1 MRNLIKLAGILL
13 CTIVFCSC
21 SGKADTNGF
30 SLENAEPMGEMELM
44 YATQFSVEY
53 YENDISLVTVSDG
66 KKYLLVPENEAV
78 EEIPNNITLIRTP
91 ADNIYLAA
99 SSAMDMFFGIGAEG
113 NVRATAT
120 LERDWALSEV
130 KEAMA
135 NEDILYAGKYSA
147 PDYELILSEG
157 CGLAIESTMIY
168 HKPEVKEQLERLGIP
183 VLIERSSYETHPLG
197 RLEWVK
203 LYGLLT
209 GREEEAERLF
219 SEQSEL
225 LNSITQSGSTGKT
238 AAFFY
243 ISSNG
248 YAVVRKPGDYVSRM
262 IELGGGE
269 YIFSPEE
276 LNVDENAQSTINMQ
290 FEVFYSDAAMADVLI
305 YNSTIDGGMDN
316 LSQLTEKNS
325 LLSEFKAVRSGDV
338 WCTDKNMFQQT
349 TGAAEVIRE
358 LNLIFTGEAEDEMEY
373 FYRLK

>member
-1 MRNLIKLAGILL
+1 MRSIKKLGGILL
-13 CTIVFCSC
+13 CAILLCAC
-21 SGKADTNGF
+21 SGKADTDGF
-30 SLENAEPMGEMELM
+30 SLENSEPAGQMELE
-44 YATQFSVEY
+44 YATQFSVDH
-53 YENDISLVTVSDG
+53 YENGISLVTVSDG
-66 KKYLLVPENEAV
+66 EKYLLVPENEAV
-78 EEIPNNITLIRTP
+78 GEIPDNITLIRTP

-99 SSAMDMFFGIGAEG
+99 SSAMDMLFGIGAEG
-113 NVRATAT
+113 NIRATAT
-120 LERDWALSEV
+120 LERDWALPKV

-157 CGLAIESTMIY
+157 CSVAIESTMIY

-209 GREEEAERLF
+209 GREEESEQLF

-225 LNSITQSGSTGKT
+225 LNSITRSGSTGKT

-269 YIFSPEE
+269 YIFTPED
-276 LNVDENAQSTINMQ
+276 LNVEENAQSTMNMQ
-290 FEVFYSDAAMADVLI
+290 FESFYSGAAEADVLI
-305 YNSTIDGGMDN
+305 YNSTIDGGMET
-316 LSQLTEKNS
+316 LAQLMDKNT
-325 LLSEFKAVRSGDV
+325 LLGSFKAVKTGDV

>member
-1 MRNLIKLAGILL
+1 MRNYIKLAAMLL
-13 CTIVFCSC
+13 CAIVFCAC
-21 SGKADTNGF
+21 SGNADTDGF
-30 SLENAEPMGEMELM
+30 SLENAEPVGQMELM
-44 YATQFSVEY
+44 YATQFSVEHY
-53 YENDISLVTVSDG
+53 QNDISLVTVSDG
-66 KKYLLVPENEAV
+66 EKYLLVPENENV
-78 EEIPNNITLIRTP
+78 EGLTGDITIIRTP
-91 ADNIYLAA
+91 SENIYLAA

-113 NVRATAT
+113 NIRATAT
-120 LERDWALSEV
+120 LERDWALPKV

-147 PDYELILSEG
+147 PDYELILSQG

-225 LNSITQSGSTGKT
+225 LNSITQSGSTGKA

-290 FEVFYSDAAMADVLI
+290 FEVFYSEAAMADVLI
-305 YNSTIDGGMDN
+305 YNSTIDGGMDT
-316 LSQLTEKNS
+316 LSQLLEKNS
-325 LLSEFKAVRSGDV
+325 LLRNFNAVKTGDV

-358 LNLIFTGEAEDEMEY
+358 LNLIFTGEAEDKMEY

>member
-21 SGKADTNGF
+21 SKKAVTNGF
-30 SLENAEPMGEMELM
+30 SLENAEPVGEMELM

-66 KKYLLVPENEAV
+66 EKYLLVPENEAV

-168 HKPEVKEQLERLGIP
+168 HKPEVKEHLQRLGIP

-290 FEVFYSDAAMADVLI
+290 FEVFYSEAAMADVLI

-358 LNLIFTGEAEDEMEY
+358 LNLIFTGEAEDDMEY

>member
-1 MRNLIKLAGILL
+1 MRSIKNLWGILL
-13 CTIVFCSC
+13 GAIVFCAC
-21 SGKADTNGF
+21 SDKSHTDGF
-30 SLENAEPMGEMELM
+30 SLESAEPVGKMELM
-44 YATQFSVEY
+44 YATQFSVDH
-53 YENDISLVTVSDG
+53 YESGISLVTVTDG
-66 KKYLLVPENEAV
+66 EKYLLVPENEAV
-78 EEIPNNITLIRTP
+78 EEIPDNITLIRTP

-99 SSAMDMFFGIGAEG
+99 SSAMDMFFGIGANG

-120 LERDWALSEV
+120 LERDWALPEV

-157 CGLAIESTMIY
+157 CNVAIESTMIY

-209 GREEEAERLF
+209 GREDEAERLF
-219 SEQSEL
+219 LEQSEL
-225 LNSITQSGSTGKT
+225 LNSITQSGSRGKT

-269 YIFSPEE
+269 YIFKPED
-276 LNVDENAQSTINMQ
+276 LNVEENAQSTMNMQ
-290 FEVFYSDAAMADVLI
+290 FEAFYSGAAEADVLI
-305 YNSTIDGGMDN
+305 YNSTIDGGMET
-316 LSQLTEKNS
+316 LSQLIEKNS
-325 LLSEFKAVRSGDV
+325 LLSEFKAVKTGDV

-358 LNLIFTGEAEDEMEY
+358 LNLIFSGQAEDEMEY

>member
-1 MRNLIKLAGILL
+1 MRSIIKLVGILL
-13 CTIVFCSC
+13 CTIVFCAC
-21 SGKADTNGF
+21 SKKADTDGF
-30 SLENAEPMGEMELM
+30 SLENAKPVGQMELM
-44 YATQFSVEY
+44 YATQFSVDH
-53 YENDISLVTVSDG
+53 YEKGISLVTISDG
-66 KKYLLVPENEAV
+66 EKYLLVPENENV
-78 EEIPNNITLIRTP
+78 EGLTGDITLIRTP

-99 SSAMDMFFGIGAEG
+99 SSAMDMFSGIGAMG
-113 NVRATAT
+113 NIRATAT
-120 LERDWALSEV
+120 LERDWALTEV

-219 SEQSEL
+219 SEQAEL
-225 LNSITQSGSTGKT
+225 LQSITQSGNTGKT

-269 YIFSPEE
+269 YIFSPQE
-276 LNVDENAQSTINMQ
+276 LNVQSKINMQ
-290 FEVFYSDAAMADVLI
+290 FEVFYSEAAMADVLI
-305 YNSTIDGGMDN
+305 YNSTIDGGMET

-325 LLSEFKAVRSGDV
+325 LLSEFKAVKTGDV

-349 TGAAEVIRE
+349 TGATEVIRE
-358 LNLIFTGEAEDEMEY
+358 LNLIFTGEAEDDMEY

>member
-1 MRNLIKLAGILL
+1 MRSIIKLGGILL
-13 CTIVFCSC
+13 CIVVFCAC
-21 SGKADTNGF
+21 SGKSDTDGF
-30 SLENAEPMGEMELM
+30 SLENAEPVGQMELM
-44 YATQFSVEY
+44 YATQFSVDH
-53 YENDISLVTVSDG
+53 YEKGISLVTVSDG
-66 KKYLLVPENEAV
+66 EKYLLVPENENV
-78 EEIPNNITLIRTP
+78 EGVTEDITLIRTP
-91 ADNIYLAA
+91 AENIYLAA
-99 SSAMDMFFGIGAEG
+99 SSAMDMFFGIGAQS
-113 NVRATAT
+113 NIRATAT
-120 LERDWALSEV
+120 LERDWALPEI
-130 KEAMA
+130 KESMS

-157 CGLAIESTMIY
+157 CGLAVESTMIY

-209 GREEEAERLF
+209 GRDEEAKRLF
-219 SEQSEL
+219 SEQCEL
-225 LNSITQSGSTGKT
+225 LQSITQSGSTGKS

-269 YIFSPEE
+269 YIFTPEDM
-276 LNVDENAQSTINMQ
+276 NVEENAQSTMNMQ
-290 FEVFYSDAAMADVLI
+290 FESFYSGAAEADVLI
-305 YNSTIDGGMDN
+305 YNSTIDGGMDT

-325 LLSEFKAVRSGDV
+325 LLGNFKAVKTGDV

-358 LNLIFTGEAEDEMEY
+358 LNLIFTGEARDEMEY

>member
-1 MRNLIKLAGILL
+1 MRSIIKLVGILL
-13 CTIVFCSC
+13 CTIVFCAC
-21 SGKADTNGF
+21 SKKADTDGF
-30 SLENAEPMGEMELM
+30 SLENAKPVGQMELM
-44 YATQFSVEY
+44 YANQFTVDH
-53 YENDISLVTVSDG
+53 YEKGISLVTISDG
-66 KKYLLVPENEAV
+66 EKYLLVPENENV
-78 EEIPNNITLIRTP
+78 EGLTGDITLIRTP
-91 ADNIYLAA
+91 SENIYLAA

-120 LERDWALSEV
+120 LERDWALPKV

-168 HKPEVKEQLERLGIP
+168 HKPEVKEQLERLGVP

-219 SEQSEL
+219 SEQAEL
-225 LNSITQSGSTGKT
+225 LQSITQSGSRGKT

-269 YIFSPEE
+269 YIFSPQE

-290 FEVFYSDAAMADVLI
+290 FEVFYSEAAMADVLI
-305 YNSTIDGGMDN
+305 YNSTIDGGMET

-325 LLSEFKAVRSGDV
+325 LLSEFKAVKTGDV

-358 LNLIFTGEAEDEMEY
+358 LNLIFTGEAEDDMEY

>member
-1 MRNLIKLAGILL
+1 MRSIIKLVGILL
-13 CTIVFCSC
+13 CTILLCACSDK
-21 SGKADTNGF
+21 SHTDGF
-30 SLENAEPMGEMELM
+30 SLESAEPVGHMELM
-44 YATQFSVEY
+44 YATQFSVDH
-53 YENDISLVTVSDG
+53 YESGISLVTVTDG
-66 KKYLLVPENEAV
+66 EKYLLVPENEAV
-78 EEIPNNITLIRTP
+78 EEIPDNITLIRTP

-99 SSAMDMFFGIGAEG
+99 SSAMDMFFGIGANG

-120 LERDWALSEV
+120 LERDWALPEV

-157 CGLAIESTMIY
+157 CNVAIESTMIY

-225 LNSITQSGSTGKT
+225 LNSITQSGSRGKT

-290 FEVFYSDAAMADVLI
+290 FEVFYSDAAKADVLI
-305 YNSTIDGGMDN
+305 YNSTIDGGMET
-316 LSQLTEKNS
+316 LSQLLEKNT
-325 LLSEFKAVRSGDV
+325 LLGDFNAVKTGDV

-358 LNLIFTGEAEDEMEY
+358 LNLIFSGQAEDEMEY
-373 FYRLK
+373 FYKLK

>member
-13 CTIVFCSC
+13 CAMMLCAC

-30 SLENAEPMGEMELM
+30 SLENAEPVGQMELM
-44 YATQFSVEY
+44 YATQFSVDH

-66 KKYLLVPENEAV
+66 EKYLLVPENEAV

-219 SEQSEL
+219 SEQAEL
-225 LNSITQSGSTGKT
+225 LQSITQSGSTGKT

>member
-13 CTIVFCSC
+13 CAIVFCSC
-21 SGKADTNGF
+21 SGKADTHGF
-30 SLENAEPMGEMELM
+30 SLENAEPVGEMELM

-290 FEVFYSDAAMADVLI
+290 FEVFYSEAAMADVLI
-305 YNSTIDGGMDN
+305 YNSTIDGGMET

-325 LLSEFKAVRSGDV
+325 LLGNFNAVKTGDV

-358 LNLIFTGEAEDEMEY
+358 LNLIFTGEAEDDMEY

>member
-1 MRNLIKLAGILL
+1 MRNLIKLVVMLL
-13 CTIVFCSC
+13 CAVMLCAC
-21 SGKADTNGF
+21 SGKSGTDGF
-30 SLENAEPMGEMELM
+30 SLENAKPVGQMELM
-44 YATQFSVEY
+44 YATQFSVDH
-53 YENDISLVTVSDG
+53 YEKGISLVTISDG
-66 KKYLLVPENEAV
+66 GKYLLVPENENV
-78 EEIPNNITLIRTP
+78 EGLTGDITLIRTP
-91 ADNIYLAA
+91 SENIYLAA

-120 LERDWALSEV
+120 LERDWALPKV

-147 PDYELILSEG
+147 PDYELILSEE

-209 GREEEAERLF
+209 DREEEAERLF

-225 LNSITQSGSTGKT
+225 LQSIIQSGSTGKT

-269 YIFSPEE
+269 YIFSPQE

-290 FEVFYSDAAMADVLI
+290 FEVFYSEAAMADVLI
-305 YNSTIDGGMDN
+305 YNSTIDGGMET

-325 LLSEFKAVRSGDV
+325 LLSEFKAVKTGDV

-349 TGAAEVIRE
+349 TGVAEVIRE
-358 LNLIFTGEAEDEMEY
+358 LNLIFSGQAEDNMEY

>member
-1 MRNLIKLAGILL
+1 MRRFISLASMVICAAML
-13 CTIVFCSC
+13 CGCSV
-21 SGKADTNGF
+21 KKDTDGF
-30 SLENAEPMGEMELM
+30 SLENAKPVGEMELL
-44 YATQFSVEY
+44 YATQFSAEF
-53 YENDISLVTVSDG
+53 YENGISLVTVSDG
-66 KKYLLVPENEAV
+66 EKYLLVPENENA
-78 EEIPNNITLIRTP
+78 EGLTGDITVIRTP

-99 SSAMDMFFGIGAEG
+99 SSAMDMFFGIGAMG
-113 NVRATAT
+113 NIRTTAT
-120 LERDWALSEV
+120 LERDWALPEV

-157 CGLAIESTMIY
+157 CDIAVESTMIY
-168 HKPEVKEQLERLGIP
+168 HKPEVREQLERLGLP
-183 VLIERSSYETHPLG
+183 VFIERSSYESHPLG
-197 RLEWVK
+197 RLEWIK

-219 SEQSEL
+219 NEQSEL

-248 YAVVRKPGDYVSRM
+248 NAVVRKPGDYVSRM

-269 YIFSPEE
+269 YIFSPEA
-276 LNVDENAQSTINMQ
+276 LNVAENAQSTMNMQ
-290 FEVFYSDAAMADVLI
+290 FEVFYSEASAADVLI
-305 YNSTIDGGMDN
+305 YNSTIDGGMDD
-316 LSQLTEKNS
+316 LSQLLEKNT
-325 LLSEFKAVRSGDV
+325 LLGDFKAVKTGDV

-349 TGAAEVIRE
+349 TGAAEVIGE
-358 LNLIFTGEAEDEMEY
+358 LNLIFSGKAEDEMEY

>member
-1 MRNLIKLAGILL
+1 MRSIIKLVGILL
-13 CTIVFCSC
+13 CTILLCAC

-30 SLENAEPMGEMELM
+30 SLENAKPVGQMELM
-44 YATQFSVEY
+44 YATQFSVDH
-53 YENDISLVTVSDG
+53 YEKGISLVTISDG
-66 KKYLLVPENEAV
+66 EKYLLVPENENV
-78 EEIPNNITLIRTP
+78 EGLTGDITIIRTP
-91 ADNIYLAA
+91 SENIYLAA
-99 SSAMDMFFGIGAEG
+99 SSAMDMFSGIGAEG
-113 NVRATAT
+113 NIRATAT
-120 LERDWALSEV
+120 LERDWALPKV

-157 CGLAIESTMIY
+157 CDIAIESTMIY

-290 FEVFYSDAAMADVLI
+290 FEVFYSEAAMADVLI

-325 LLSEFKAVRSGDV
+325 LLGNFNAVKTGDV

-358 LNLIFTGEAEDEMEY
+358 LNLIFSGEAEDNMEF

>member
-1 MRNLIKLAGILL
+1 MRGIIKLCGILL
-13 CTIVFCSC
+13 CTAVFCAC
-21 SGKADTNGF
+21 SGKSDTDGF
-30 SLENAEPMGEMELM
+30 SLENSEPVGQMELM
-44 YATQFSVEY
+44 YATQFSVDH
-53 YENDISLVTVSDG
+53 YEKGISLVTVSDG
-66 KKYLLVPENEAV
+66 GKYLLVPENEAV
-78 EEIPNNITLIRTP
+78 ENIPDDMTLIRTP
-91 ADNIYLAA
+91 AENIYLAA
-99 SSAMDMFFGIGAEG
+99 SSAMDMFFGIGAES
-113 NVRATAT
+113 NIRATAT
-120 LERDWALSEV
+120 LERDWALPEI
-130 KEAMA
+130 KEAMS

-157 CGLAIESTMIY
+157 CSLAIESTMIY

-209 GREEEAERLF
+209 GRNEEAKRLF
-219 SEQSEL
+219 SEQCEL
-225 LNSITQSGSTGKT
+225 LQSITQSGSSGKS

-269 YIFSPEE
+269 YIFTPEDM
-276 LNVDENAQSTINMQ
+276 NVEENAQSTMNMQ
-290 FEVFYSDAAMADVLI
+290 FESFYSGAAEADVLI
-305 YNSTIDGGMDN
+305 YNSTIDGGMDT

-325 LLSEFKAVRSGDV
+325 LLGNFKAVKTGDV

-358 LNLIFTGEAEDEMEY
+358 LNLIFTGEAGDEMEY

>member
-1 MRNLIKLAGILL
+1 MRSIIKLVGILL

-30 SLENAEPMGEMELM
+30 SLENAEPVGQMELM

-53 YENDISLVTVSDG
+53 YEKGISLVTISDG
-66 KKYLLVPENEAV
+66 EKYLLVPENENV
-78 EEIPNNITLIRTP
+78 EGLTGDITLIRTP

-99 SSAMDMFFGIGAEG
+99 SSAMDMFFGIGSQG
-113 NVRATAT
+113 NIRATAT
-120 LERDWALSEV
+120 LERDWALPKV

-183 VLIERSSYETHPLG
+183 VLVERSSYETHPLG

-225 LNSITQSGSTGKT
+225 LQSITQSGSTGKT

-248 YAVVRKPGDYVSRM
+248 YAVVRKPGDYASRM

-269 YIFSPEE
+269 YIFSPDE

-325 LLSEFKAVRSGDV
+325 LLGNFNAVKTGDV

-358 LNLIFTGEAEDEMEY
+358 LNLIFTGEAEDDMEY